1 MLSIQH
7 GTRGRKGLNTSWAA
21 VDESVVVA
29 AYVGPIR
36 TLDAS
41 ILGDSL
47 YIAMRPYDLGLAGPL
62 SPEEG
67 LGARGLRFL
76 ARPWEFGTPWV
87 RESLERATA
96 EPDVEGWR
104 IAGTLKGE
112 GGERPFVLELS
123 RKLEPK
129 RLVVG
134 DASEAATLLSIR
146 YGPPRRYSS
155 GVAPRWIEWTRG
167 DTRLRLDIEDLARA
181 KPSQLRHPPPA
192 KADWKMLA
200 LDDPEGRDVLRQL
213 LGIGEEP

>member
-21 VDESVVVA
+21 VDDSVVVA

-47 YIAMRPYDLGLAGPL
+47 YIAMRTYDLGLAGPL

-76 ARPWEFGTPWV
+76 ARPWEFGTPWI

-96 EPDVEGWR
+96 EPVAEGWR
-104 IAGTLKGE
+104 IAGTLNGE
-112 GGERPFVLELS
+112 GGGRPFVLELS
-123 RKLEPK
+123 RKLEPR

-134 DASEAATLLSIR
+134 DAANAATLLSIR

-155 GVAPRWIEWTRG
+155 GVAPKWIEWNRG
-167 DTRLRLDIEDLARA
+167 DTRLHLDIEDLAKA

-192 KADWKMLA
+192 RADWKMLA
-200 LDDPEGRDVLRQL
+200 LDDPEGRDVLRRL